1 MGVNL
6 LSGLKLLA
14 DKAQK
19 ELSNNHTHLQK
30 RAKDFEVS
38 VEHLTQSSKAYAPLS
53 QIEGV
58 VIANPEVNPWGFYY
72 GLEEL
77 PSIVDPNRRV
87 SFPLLYPFVAS
98 PLTAIKMEAELSHL
112 LLNFALRAIAC
123 YPIGNS
129 CVYMM
134 DANIGGQFNQISPIS
149 TALNDQDSPKNF
161 IHYISTTTEQ
171 QQLLDLLEERINTNI
186 TSFVNRHNSLYEYN
200 LAHLDM
206 PESYHFVFINDI
218 GNLLRDQ
225 DLSRLQRMVYKGN
238 AVRAGVYI
246 FFSYEEAAL
255 QEVNRSTYDSRA
267 NELERLVQQAYR
279 LELPKAKM
287 SNAVVKAEEAP
298 TLRQIDAVID
308 YVQHTCIT
316 GTILD
321 FSAQIKQ
328 TLSQGRLWQR
338 LPDKYDYSYITIPVG
353 SDSSKNLKML
363 HLSCNAVPYAPHMFI
378 GGKSGS
384 GKTILLHNVILNASL
399 RFSPELLRFYLVDMK
414 AGVSLIPYKHLPHAE
429 VVSASSNRLYA
440 LTVLE
445 RAIVEA
451 ERRGGVFKQLGVTN
465 IAAANTL
472 LDRTKQELLPFIVV
486 IIDEYQEL
494 VKGTDSIAMQ
504 ATRHIEQ
511 IHKKG
516 RSQGVFI
523 ALCTQSLGGVQTD
536 ISQVGVK
543 LSLITNPSDS
553 KKLLGNEAAS
563 RLGGKKGRAILNTSE
578 AGEERY
584 NEVFQ
589 VAYIDETK
597 DLPRYIELINACYQ
611 KEGGKRLSSL
621 LFNEMDTSASLSD
634 MISLGIKKDPKK
646 IYVGIPMFCR
656 EEHCSFSFHRDS
668 KSNVVVVGNDRQT
681 AMRLLGSI
689 ILQFIEIYPASKAL
703 VGDLQTHSSPYY
715 ATLKPLA
722 QQTRVKT
729 FGEQDFEGAIT
740 KIHEELKKRSNSPDK
755 GHNAPELLLVLA
767 DLRLNPALRVKPS
780 IFGRNGSSE
789 PSASQRL
796 HEILELG
803 PELGIHT
810 IVYAYSMTNLLGVSD
825 QIANHCAEIKIALR
839 GGDSIKLLA
848 GYGQGDAV
856 EAQGQAKLL
865 APAEMGLAYPQG
877 DLMIPYNTVR
887 TGITLPYQSEW
898 EKVMAI

>member
-1 MGVNL
+1 M
-6 LSGLKLLA
+6 
-14 DKAQK
+14 
-19 ELSNNHTHLQK
+19 ELSNKYTDLQK
-30 RAKDFEVS
+30 RAKDFEAS
-38 VEHLTQSSKAYAPLS
+38 VEHFAQSSQAYAPLS
-53 QIEGV
+53 QMGGATT
-58 VIANPEVNPWGFYY
+58 ANPEANPWGFYY
-72 GLEEL
+72 GLMEL
-77 PSIVDPNRRV
+77 PSIVDSNRRV
-87 SFPLLYPFVAS
+87 SFPLLYPFAAS
-98 PLTAIKMEAELSHL
+98 PLTAIKMEAGVSYL
-112 LLNFALRAIAC
+112 LLNFALRAIAS

-134 DANIGGQFNQISPIS
+134 DANIGGAFNQISPIS
-149 TALNDQDSPKNF
+149 TALNDQDNPKNF

-171 QQLLDLLEERINTNI
+171 QQLLDFLEERINTNI

-206 PESYHFVFINDI
+206 PEPYHFVFINDI
-218 GNLLRDQ
+218 GNLFRDQ

-238 AVRAGVYI
+238 AARAGVYI

-255 QEVNRSTYDSRA
+255 QESNRSAYDNRA
-267 NELERLVQQAYR
+267 NELERLVQHAHK
-279 LELPKAKM
+279 LEVPTAKVPT
-287 SNAVVKAEEAP
+287 AIVKVEEAP

-308 YVQHTCIT
+308 YVQHTSIT

-338 LPDKYDYSYITIPVG
+338 LPDNYDYSSITIPVG
-353 SDSSKNLKML
+353 MDSSKNLKTL
-363 HLSCNAVPYAPHMFI
+363 QLSCNAIPYAPHMFI

-384 GKTILLHNVILNASL
+384 GKTILLHNVILNAALS
-399 RFSPELLRFYLVDMK
+399 FSPELLRFYLVDMK
-414 AGVSLIPYKHLPHAE
+414 AGVSLIPYQHLPHAE

-472 LDRTKQELLPFIVV
+472 LAKRKQELLPFIIV

-494 VKGTDSIAMQ
+494 VKGTDSIATQ

-516 RSQGVFI
+516 RSQGIFI

-563 RLGGKKGRAILNTSE
+563 RLGGKKGRAILNVSE

-597 DLPRYIELINACYQ
+597 DLPLYIEQIRACYQ
-611 KEGGKRLSSL
+611 KEGGKSLYSL

-634 MISLGIKKDPKK
+634 MINLGCKRTPQK
-646 IYVGIPMFCR
+646 IYVGVPMFCR
-656 EEHCSFSFHRDS
+656 EEHCSFNFHRDS

-689 ILQFIEIYPASKAL
+689 ILQFIEIYPASVAV
-703 VGDLQTHSSPYY
+703 VGDLQTQSSPYY
-715 ATLKPLA
+715 GVLKPLEK
-722 QQTRVKT
+722 QNQVKT
-729 FGEQDFEGAIT
+729 FGEQDFEDAI
-740 KIHEELKKRSNSPDK
+740 KKVHEEMIKRNNSPQK
-755 GHNAPELLLVLA
+755 GHNTPELLLVLA
-767 DLRLNPALRVKPS
+767 DLRLNPALKVRPS
-780 IFGRNGSSE
+780 IFGGNGSSE

-825 QIANHCAEIKIALR
+825 QIANNCAEIKIALR

-865 APAEMGLAYPQG
+865 VPAEMGLAYPEG

-887 TGITLPYQSEW
+887 KGATLPYQSEW
-898 EKVMAI
+898 KEIMDI